1 VKGMINMAENNISY
15 LKKIPFFS
23 SLDKEALEKLN
34 NLIIMRN
41 YKKGMFIFLE
51 DEPGEALFFIKSGQV
66 KLSKMVETGEEQIL
80 QILKAGDI
88 FAEVVLFDQG
98 VYPATAE
105 VIEEAKVGMV
115 QSRDIKNLL
124 KENPEIAIKILN
136 VMSKR
141 LRQAQLKIR
150 DLGLKD
156 TRGRTAGMLIKLAEE
171 YGKRVNKGIEL
182 DLSLTREEFANLIGT
197 SRETITRI
205 LSDFKDDN
213 LVKVG
218 RKKVI
223 ITDLEGL
230 KEWS

>member
-1 VKGMINMAENNISY
+1 LNNISY
-15 LKKIPFFS
+15 LKKIPFFEG
-23 SLDKEALEKLN
+23 LTIDELEQIN
-34 NLIIMRN
+34 ELIIMRN

-51 DEPGEALFFIKSGQV
+51 HEPGEALYFIKTGQV
-66 KLSKMVETGEEQIL
+66 KLSKMLETGEEQIL
-80 QILKAGDI
+80 RILQEGDI

-98 VYPATAE
+98 PYPATAE
-105 VIEEAKVGMV
+105 VIEDAKIGM
-115 QSRDIKNLL
+115 IKSEDVNELI

-141 LRQAQLKIR
+141 LRQAQMKIR

-156 TRGRTAGMLIKLAEE
+156 TRGRTASMLIKLAEE
-171 YGKRVNKGIEL
+171 YGKDAKEGIEL

-205 LSDFKDDN
+205 LSDFKDDG

-218 RKKVI
+218 RKKIVI
-223 ITDLEGL
+223 LDLESL

>member
-1 VKGMINMAENNISY
+1 MNNISY
-15 LKKIPFFS
+15 LKKIPFFEG
-23 SLDKEALEKLN
+23 LTIDELEQIN
-34 NLIIMRN
+34 ELIIMRN

-51 DEPGEALFFIKSGQV
+51 HEPGEALYFIKTGQV
-66 KLSKMVETGEEQIL
+66 KLSKMLETGEEQIL
-80 QILKAGDI
+80 RILQEGDI

-98 VYPATAE
+98 PYPATAE
-105 VIEEAKVGMV
+105 VIEDAKIGM
-115 QSRDIKNLL
+115 IKSEDVNELI

-141 LRQAQLKIR
+141 LRQAQMKIR

-156 TRGRTAGMLIKLAEE
+156 TRGRTASMLIKLAEE
-171 YGKRVNKGIEL
+171 YGKDAKEGIEL

-205 LSDFKDDN
+205 LSDFKDDG

-218 RKKVI
+218 RKKIVI
-223 ITDLEGL
+223 LDLESL